1 MARVLSLAGV
11 VPQGRGS
18 RSWWT
23 SSTAVALVALLFA
36 GCAAPP
42 GQPTGVPATGAT
54 SGLPS
59 QSASSPAP
67 SPSSTPAAGPDAP
80 TVPTPPGPAVAP
92 GPAPDAMRFGL
103 DVDSLELQAAAGLR
117 LDYATIWIGV
127 WNLEKGWLVPEERLA
142 AMRAAGVTPA
152 VQLYYWGDDMSPSCF
167 ETGCNGK
174 TVEGWDRLAREL
186 VDRLQ
191 AGLDGGPALLILET
205 EFNKASVAR
214 YEPLDALLAEKAAWL
229 KGAYPAA
236 RIVLGFGDWNLPAWE
251 TWDRAAAAS
260 DAMGLQA
267 LAGASG
273 HGAPKGTLFEAT
285 LAGAQRLHDL
295 YGKPVVLGDVAVA
308 SAPDPATP
316 ATQAAALDPF
326 LGRLDELRDAGVEAI
341 LYRSL
346 TDSPGVPLGNFFGE
360 AERHFGLATAGG
372 ALKPAGEAWLAA
384 IRSERGDR

>member
-1 MARVLSLAGV
+1 
-11 VPQGRGS
+11 VP
-18 RSWWT
+18 T
-23 SSTAVALVALLFA
+23 V
-36 GCAAPP
+36 
-42 GQPTGVPATGAT
+42 
-54 SGLPS
+54 
-59 QSASSPAP
+59 
-67 SPSSTPAAGPDAP
+67 PDAP
-80 TVPTPPGPAVAP
+80 AE
-92 GPAPDAMRFGL
+92 DAMRFGL
-103 DVDSLELQAAAGLR
+103 DVDSLDAQTAAGLR
-117 LDYATIWIGV
+117 LDYAMIWIGA

-152 VQLYYWGDDMSPSCF
+152 VQLYYWGDDISPSCF
-167 ETGCNGK
+167 EKGCNGK

-191 AGLDGGPALLILET
+191 AGLDGGPVLLILET
-205 EFNKASVAR
+205 EFNKGSVAR

-236 RIVLGFGDWNLPAWE
+236 RIVLGFGNWNLPAWE

-273 HGAPKGTLFEAT
+273 HGPEGTLFEAT
-285 LAGAQRLHDL
+285 LAGAQRLKDL
-295 YGKPVVLGDVAVA
+295 FGKPVVLGDVAAA
-308 SAPDPATP
+308 SGPDPATP

-326 LGRLDELRDAGVEAI
+326 LGHLAELREAGVEAI

-346 TDSPGVPLGNFFGE
+346 ADSPGVPLANFFGE
-360 AERHFGLATAGG
+360 AERHFGLATVGG